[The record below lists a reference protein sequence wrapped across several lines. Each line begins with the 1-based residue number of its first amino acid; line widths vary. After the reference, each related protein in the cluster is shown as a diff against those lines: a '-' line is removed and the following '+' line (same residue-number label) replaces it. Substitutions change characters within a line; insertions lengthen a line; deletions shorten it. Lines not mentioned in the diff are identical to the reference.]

1 MYRLIAQRRKHEG
14 EEQERSS
21 EKPVS
26 GPVLE
31 DQAKYKYGEKYGC
44 AADSTSS
51 SVRQN
56 RGDTMKS
63 PAGTAHFHT
72 TW

>member
-14 EEQERSS
+14 EEQERSC

-31 DQAKYKYGEKYGC
+31 DLNINMGRNMDVQL
-44 AADSTSS
+44 T
-51 SVRQN
+51 Q
-56 RGDTMKS
+56 
-63 PAGTAHFHT
+63 HHHQ
-72 TW
+72 